1 MLYWLLVAKGFA
13 RGMFS
18 NNLAHKFAVVEGAVA
33 SVDAL
38 CDTLRVD
45 SGEQRPLD
53 DDEVP
58 DDVST
63 RELIAAALGEA
74 AFPAAASATTF
85 TLPLAFD

>member
-1 MLYWLLVAKGFA
+1 MLTKQPTSFLLTPQY
-13 RGMFS
+13 R
-18 NNLAHKFAVVEGAVA
+18 
-33 SVDAL
+33 VDAL

-45 SGEQRPLD
+45 GAEQRPLD
-53 DDEVP
+53 DDEVS

-74 AFPAAASATTF
+74 EFPPASSDTTF